1 MRLKY
6 YLRGL
11 GLGIIFAVFIMMVGY
26 RNHGSSMSDSQ
37 IIEKAKTLGMVE
49 TEDSSGMKTDNKT
62 DNKTDGKTDKKIDS
76 SEPDTSTADTSTAED
91 TQTGTD
97 NTDADNTTDTADA
110 DTTAPSDAAA
120 TDSAASDAAGADA
133 AQPQQNT
140 TFTITV
146 GGGDTCRMI
155 AERLQTAGIID
166 DAEKFRVY
174 MGQKGVDQFIAD
186 GSHEIPYGASY
197 DDIINILT
205 QK

>member
-37 IIEKAKTLGMVE
+37 IIEKAKALGMVE
-49 TEDSSGMKTDNKT
+49 TEDSSGMKT

-120 TDSAASDAAGADA
+120 TDPAASDA

>member
-26 RNHGSSMSDSQ
+26 RNHGSSMSDSE
-37 IIEKAKTLGMVE
+37 IIEKAKALEMVE
-49 TEDSSGMKTDNKT
+49 TEDSSGMKSDKKT
-62 DNKTDGKTDKKIDS
+62 DNKTDEKSDKKIDT
-76 SEPDTSTADTSTAED
+76 SEPDTTIADTSAAED

-97 NTDADNTTDTADA
+97 NTDADNIAGTADV
-110 DTTAPSDAAA
+110 DTTAPSDVAA
-120 TDSAASDAAGADA
+120 TDSAASDA

-140 TFTITV
+140 TFTVTV
-146 GGGDTCRMI
+146 GSGDTCRMI
-155 AERLQTAGIID
+155 AERLQAAGIID
-166 DAEKFRVY
+166 DAEKFRAY

-186 GSHEIPYGASY
+186 GNHEIPYGASY

>member
-37 IIEKAKTLGMVE
+37 IIEKAKALGMVE
-49 TEDSSGMKTDNKT
+49 TEDSSGMKTDN
-62 DNKTDGKTDKKIDS
+62 KTDKKIDS

-97 NTDADNTTDTADA
+97 NTDADNTTDTANA

-120 TDSAASDAAGADA
+120 TDPAASDATGADA
-133 AQPQQNT
+133 TQPQQNT

>member
-37 IIEKAKTLGMVE
+37 IIEKAKALGMVE
-49 TEDSSGMKTDNKT
+49 TEDSCGMKTDN
-62 DNKTDGKTDKKIDS
+62 KTDKKIDS

-97 NTDADNTTDTADA
+97 NTDADNTTDTANA

-120 TDSAASDAAGADA
+120 SDPAASDATGADA
-133 AQPQQNT
+133 TQPQQNT

>member
-11 GLGIIFAVFIMMVGY
+11 GLGIIFAVIIMMVGY

-37 IIEKAKTLGMVE
+37 IIEKAKALGMVE
-49 TEDSSGMKTDNKT
+49 TENSSEMKTDNKT
-62 DNKTDGKTDKKIDS
+62 DNKTDEKIDT
-76 SEPDTSTADTSTAED
+76 SEPDTSTADTSTDED

-97 NTDADNTTDTADA
+97 NTDADNTTDTAAA
-110 DTTAPSDAAA
+110 DTTVPADAAA
-120 TDSAASDAAGADA
+120 TDTTASDAAGTDA

-146 GGGDTCRMI
+146 AGGDTCRMI

>member
-26 RNHGSSMSDSQ
+26 RNHGSSMSDSE
-37 IIEKAKTLGMVE
+37 IIEKAKALGMVE
-49 TEDSSGMKTDNKT
+49 TEDSSGMKSDKKTNNKT
-62 DNKTDGKTDKKIDS
+62 DEKSDKKIDT
-76 SEPDTSTADTSTAED
+76 SEPDTTIADTSAAED

-97 NTDADNTTDTADA
+97 NTDADNIAGTADV
-110 DTTAPSDAAA
+110 DTTALSDVAA
-120 TDSAASDAAGADA
+120 TDSAASDA

-140 TFTITV
+140 TFTVTV
-146 GGGDTCRMI
+146 GSGDTCRMI
-155 AERLQTAGIID
+155 AERLQAAGIID
-166 DAEKFRVY
+166 DAEKFRAY

-186 GSHEIPYGASY
+186 GDHEIPYGASY

>member
-26 RNHGSSMSDSQ
+26 RNHGSSMSDSE
-37 IIEKAKTLGMVE
+37 IIEKAKALGMVE
-49 TEDSSGMKTDNKT
+49 TEDSSGMKNDKKT
-62 DNKTDGKTDKKIDS
+62 DNKTDKKSDKKTDT
-76 SEPDTSTADTSTAED
+76 SEPDTTIADTSAAED

-97 NTDADNTTDTADA
+97 NTDADNIAGTADA
-110 DTTAPSDAAA
+110 DTTAPSDVAA
-120 TDSAASDAAGADA
+120 TDSGASDA

-140 TFTITV
+140 TFTVTV
-146 GGGDTCRMI
+146 GSGDTCRMI
-155 AERLQTAGIID
+155 AERLQAAGIID
-166 DAEKFRVY
+166 DAEKFRAY

-186 GSHEIPYGASY
+186 GSHEIPYGVSY

>member
-26 RNHGSSMSDSQ
+26 HNHGSSMSDSE
-37 IIEKAKTLGMVE
+37 IIEKAKALGMVE
-49 TEDSSGMKTDNKT
+49 TEDSSGMKSDKKT
-62 DNKTDGKTDKKIDS
+62 DNKTDEKSDKKTDT
-76 SEPDTSTADTSTAED
+76 SEPDTAIADTSAAED

-97 NTDADNTTDTADA
+97 NTDADNIAGAADA
-110 DTTAPSDAAA
+110 DTTAPSDVAA
-120 TDSAASDAAGADA
+120 TDSTASDA

-140 TFTITV
+140 TFTVTV
-146 GGGDTCRMI
+146 GSGDTCRMI
-155 AERLQTAGIID
+155 AERLQAAGIID
-166 DAEKFRVY
+166 DAEKFRAY

>member
-37 IIEKAKTLGMVE
+37 IIEKAKALGMVE

-97 NTDADNTTDTADA
+97 NTDTANA

-120 TDSAASDAAGADA
+120 TDPAASDAAGTDA

>member
-26 RNHGSSMSDSQ
+26 RNHGSSMSDSE
-37 IIEKAKTLGMVE
+37 IIEKAKALGMVE
-49 TEDSSGMKTDNKT
+49 TEDTSGMKSDKKTDNKT
-62 DNKTDGKTDKKIDS
+62 DEKSDKKIDT
-76 SEPDTSTADTSTAED
+76 SEPDTTIADTSAAED

-97 NTDADNTTDTADA
+97 NTDADNIAGTADV
-110 DTTAPSDAAA
+110 DTTAPSDVAA
-120 TDSAASDAAGADA
+120 TDSAASDAAH
-133 AQPQQNT
+133 PQQNT
-140 TFTITV
+140 TFTVTV
-146 GGGDTCRMI
+146 GSGDTCRMI
-155 AERLQTAGIID
+155 AERLQAAGIID
-166 DAEKFRVY
+166 DAEKFRAY

-186 GSHEIPYGASY
+186 GNHEIPYGASY

>member
-26 RNHGSSMSDSQ
+26 RNHGSSMSDSE
-37 IIEKAKTLGMVE
+37 IIEKAKALGMVE

-62 DNKTDGKTDKKIDS
+62 DEKSDKKIDT
-76 SEPDTSTADTSTAED
+76 SEPDTTIADTSAAED

-97 NTDADNTTDTADA
+97 NTDADNIAGTADV
-110 DTTAPSDAAA
+110 DTTAPSDVAA
-120 TDSAASDAAGADA
+120 TDSAASDA

-140 TFTITV
+140 TFTVTV
-146 GGGDTCRMI
+146 GSGDTCRMI
-155 AERLQTAGIID
+155 AERLQAAGIID
-166 DAEKFRVY
+166 DAEKFRAY

-186 GSHEIPYGASY
+186 GNHEIPYGASY

>member
-1 MRLKY
+1 VRLKY

-11 GLGIIFAVFIMMVGY
+11 GLGIIFAVFIMIVGY

-37 IIEKAKTLGMVE
+37 IIEKAKALGMVE

-62 DNKTDGKTDKKIDS
+62 DNKTDKKIDT
-76 SEPDTSTADTSTAED
+76 SESDTSTADTSTDED

-97 NTDADNTTDTADA
+97 NTDADNTTDTANA

-120 TDSAASDAAGADA
+120 TDPAASDAAGADA

>member
-11 GLGIIFAVFIMMVGY
+11 GLGIIFAVFIMIVGY

-37 IIEKAKTLGMVE
+37 IIEKAKALGMVE

-62 DNKTDGKTDKKIDS
+62 DNKTDKKIDT
-76 SEPDTSTADTSTAED
+76 SESDTSTADTSTDED

-97 NTDADNTTDTADA
+97 NTDADNTTDTANA

-120 TDSAASDAAGADA
+120 TDPAASDAAGADA

>member
-26 RNHGSSMSDSQ
+26 RNHGSSMSDSE
-37 IIEKAKTLGMVE
+37 IIEKAKALGMVE
-49 TEDSSGMKTDNKT
+49 TEDSSGMKSDRKT
-62 DNKTDGKTDKKIDS
+62 DNKTDEKSDKKIDT
-76 SEPDTSTADTSTAED
+76 SEPDTTIADTSAAED

-97 NTDADNTTDTADA
+97 NTDADNIAGTADV
-110 DTTAPSDAAA
+110 DTTAPSDVAA
-120 TDSAASDAAGADA
+120 TDSAASDA

-140 TFTITV
+140 TFTVTV
-146 GGGDTCRMI
+146 GSGDTCRMI
-155 AERLQTAGIID
+155 AERLQAAGIID
-166 DAEKFRVY
+166 DAEKFRAY

-186 GSHEIPYGASY
+186 GNHEIPYGASY

>member
-11 GLGIIFAVFIMMVGY
+11 GLGILFAVFIMMVGY
-26 RNHGSSMSDSQ
+26 RNHGSLMSDSE
-37 IIEKAKTLGMVE
+37 IIEKAKALGMVE
-49 TEDSSGMKTDNKT
+49 TEDSSGMKNDKKT
-62 DNKTDGKTDKKIDS
+62 DNKTDKKSDKKTDT
-76 SEPDTSTADTSTAED
+76 SEPDTTIADTSAAED

-97 NTDADNTTDTADA
+97 NTDADNIAGTADA
-110 DTTAPSDAAA
+110 DTTAPSDVAA
-120 TDSAASDAAGADA
+120 TDSAASDA

-140 TFTITV
+140 TFTVTV
-146 GGGDTCRMI
+146 GSGDTCRMI
-155 AERLQTAGIID
+155 AERLQAAGIID
-166 DAEKFRVY
+166 DAEKFRAY

>member
-26 RNHGSSMSDSQ
+26 RNHGSSMSDSE
-37 IIEKAKTLGMVE
+37 IIEKAKALGMVE
-49 TEDSSGMKTDNKT
+49 TEDSSGMKSDKKTNNKT
-62 DNKTDGKTDKKIDS
+62 DEKSDKKIDT
-76 SEPDTSTADTSTAED
+76 SEPDTTIADTSAAED

-97 NTDADNTTDTADA
+97 NTDADNIAGTADV
-110 DTTAPSDAAA
+110 DTTAPSDVAA
-120 TDSAASDAAGADA
+120 TDSAASDA

-140 TFTITV
+140 TFTVTV
-146 GGGDTCRMI
+146 GSGDTCRMI
-155 AERLQTAGIID
+155 AERLQAAGIID
-166 DAEKFRVY
+166 DAEKFRAY

-186 GSHEIPYGASY
+186 GNHEIPYGASY

>member
-26 RNHGSSMSDSQ
+26 HNHGSSMSDSE
-37 IIEKAKTLGMVE
+37 IIEKAKALGMVE
-49 TEDSSGMKTDNKT
+49 TEDSSGMKNDKKT
-62 DNKTDGKTDKKIDS
+62 DNKTDEKSDKKTDT
-76 SEPDTSTADTSTAED
+76 SEPDTTIADTSAAED

-97 NTDADNTTDTADA
+97 NTDADNIAGTADV
-110 DTTAPSDAAA
+110 DTTAPSDVAA
-120 TDSAASDAAGADA
+120 TDSAASDA

-140 TFTITV
+140 TFTVTV
-146 GGGDTCRMI
+146 GSGDTCRMI
-155 AERLQTAGIID
+155 AERLQAAGIID
-166 DAEKFRVY
+166 DAEKFRAY

>member
-26 RNHGSSMSDSQ
+26 RNHGSSMSDSE
-37 IIEKAKTLGMVE
+37 IIEKAKALGMVE
-49 TEDSSGMKTDNKT
+49 TEDSSGMKT

-120 TDSAASDAAGADA
+120 TDPAASDAAGTDA

>member
-37 IIEKAKTLGMVE
+37 IIEKAKALGMVE
-49 TEDSSGMKTDNKT
+49 TEDSSGMKT

-97 NTDADNTTDTADA
+97 NTDADNTTDTANA

-120 TDSAASDAAGADA
+120 TDAAAADAAGADA

>member
-11 GLGIIFAVFIMMVGY
+11 GLGIIFAVIIMMVGY

-49 TEDSSGMKTDNKT
+49 TENSSEMKTDNKT
-62 DNKTDGKTDKKIDS
+62 DNKTDEKIDT
-76 SEPDTSTADTSTAED
+76 SESDTSTADTSTDED

-97 NTDADNTTDTADA
+97 NTDADNTDGTAAA
-110 DTTAPSDAAA
+110 DTTAPADAAA
-120 TDSAASDAAGADA
+120 TDTTASDTAGTDA

-146 GGGDTCRMI
+146 AGGDTCRMI
-155 AERLQTAGIID
+155 AERLQAAGIID

>member
-26 RNHGSSMSDSQ
+26 HNHGSSMSDSE
-37 IIEKAKTLGMVE
+37 IIEKAKALGMVE
-49 TEDSSGMKTDNKT
+49 TEESSGMKSDKKTDNKT
-62 DNKTDGKTDKKIDS
+62 DEKSDKKTDT
-76 SEPDTSTADTSTAED
+76 SEPDTTIADTSAAGD

-97 NTDADNTTDTADA
+97 NTDADNIAGAADV
-110 DTTAPSDAAA
+110 DTTAPSDVAA
-120 TDSAASDAAGADA
+120 TDSAASDA

-140 TFTITV
+140 TFTVTV
-146 GGGDTCRMI
+146 GSGDTCRMI
-155 AERLQTAGIID
+155 AERLQAAGIID
-166 DAEKFRVY
+166 DAEKFRAY

>member
-26 RNHGSSMSDSQ
+26 RNHGSSMSDSE
-37 IIEKAKTLGMVE
+37 IIEKAKALGMVE
-49 TEDSSGMKTDNKT
+49 TEDTSGMKSDKKTDNKT
-62 DNKTDGKTDKKIDS
+62 DEKSDKKIDT
-76 SEPDTSTADTSTAED
+76 SEPDTTIADTSAAED

-97 NTDADNTTDTADA
+97 NTDADNIAGTADA
-110 DTTAPSDAAA
+110 DTTAPSDVAA
-120 TDSAASDAAGADA
+120 TDSAASDA

-140 TFTITV
+140 TFTVTV
-146 GGGDTCRMI
+146 GSGDTCRMI
-155 AERLQTAGIID
+155 AERLQAAGIID
-166 DAEKFRVY
+166 DAEKFRAY

-186 GSHEIPYGASY
+186 GNHEIPYGASY

>member
-49 TEDSSGMKTDNKT
+49 TENSSEMKTDNKT
-62 DNKTDGKTDKKIDS
+62 DNKTDEKIDT
-76 SEPDTSTADTSTAED
+76 SEPDTSTADTSTDED

-97 NTDADNTTDTADA
+97 NIDADNTTDTAAA
-110 DTTAPSDAAA
+110 DTTVPADAAA
-120 TDSAASDAAGADA
+120 TDTTASDAAGTDA

-146 GGGDTCRMI
+146 AGGDTCRMI

>member
-26 RNHGSSMSDSQ
+26 HNHGSSMSDSE
-37 IIEKAKTLGMVE
+37 IIEKAKALGMVE
-49 TEDSSGMKTDNKT
+49 TEDSSGMKNDKKT
-62 DNKTDGKTDKKIDS
+62 DNKTDEKSDKKTDT
-76 SEPDTSTADTSTAED
+76 SEPDTTIADTSAAED

-97 NTDADNTTDTADA
+97 NTDADNIAGAADA
-110 DTTAPSDAAA
+110 DTTASSDVAA
-120 TDSAASDAAGADA
+120 TDSAASDA

-140 TFTITV
+140 TFTVTV
-146 GGGDTCRMI
+146 GSGDTCRMI
-155 AERLQTAGIID
+155 AERLQAAGIID
-166 DAEKFRVY
+166 DAEKFRAY

>member
-26 RNHGSSMSDSQ
+26 HNHGSSMSDSE
-37 IIEKAKTLGMVE
+37 IIEKAKALGMVE
-49 TEDSSGMKTDNKT
+49 TEDSSRMKSDKKTDNKT
-62 DNKTDGKTDKKIDS
+62 DEKSDKKTDT
-76 SEPDTSTADTSTAED
+76 SEPDTTMADTSAAEN

-97 NTDADNTTDTADA
+97 NTDADNIAGAADA
-110 DTTAPSDAAA
+110 DTTAPSDVAA
-120 TDSAASDAAGADA
+120 TDSAASDA

-140 TFTITV
+140 TFTVTV
-146 GGGDTCRMI
+146 GSGDTCRMI
-155 AERLQTAGIID
+155 AERLQAAGIID
-166 DAEKFRVY
+166 DAEKFRAY

>member
-26 RNHGSSMSDSQ
+26 RNHGSSMSDSE
-37 IIEKAKTLGMVE
+37 IIEKAKALGMVE
-49 TEDSSGMKTDNKT
+49 TEDSSGMKNDKKT
-62 DNKTDGKTDKKIDS
+62 DNKTDKKSDKKTDT
-76 SEPDTSTADTSTAED
+76 SEPDTTIADTSAAED

-97 NTDADNTTDTADA
+97 NTDADNIAGTADA
-110 DTTAPSDAAA
+110 DTTAPSDVAA
-120 TDSAASDAAGADA
+120 TDSAASDA

-140 TFTITV
+140 TFTVTV
-146 GGGDTCRMI
+146 GSGDTCRMI
-155 AERLQTAGIID
+155 AERLQAAGIID

>member
-11 GLGIIFAVFIMMVGY
+11 GLGIIFAVIIMMVGY

-49 TEDSSGMKTDNKT
+49 TENSSEMKTDNKT
-62 DNKTDGKTDKKIDS
+62 DNKTDEKIDT
-76 SEPDTSTADTSTAED
+76 SEPDTSTADTSTDED

-97 NTDADNTTDTADA
+97 NTDADNTTDTAAA
-110 DTTAPSDAAA
+110 DTTVPADAAA
-120 TDSAASDAAGADA
+120 TDTTASDAAGTDA

-146 GGGDTCRMI
+146 AGGDTCRMI

>member
-26 RNHGSSMSDSQ
+26 HNHGSSMSDSE
-37 IIEKAKTLGMVE
+37 IIEKAKALGMVE
-49 TEDSSGMKTDNKT
+49 TEDSSGMKSDKKT
-62 DNKTDGKTDKKIDS
+62 DNKTDEKSDKKTDT
-76 SEPDTSTADTSTAED
+76 SEPDTTIADTSAAED

-97 NTDADNTTDTADA
+97 NTDADNIAGTADA
-110 DTTAPSDAAA
+110 DTTAPSDVTA
-120 TDSAASDAAGADA
+120 TDSVASDA

-140 TFTITV
+140 TFTVTV
-146 GGGDTCRMI
+146 GSGDTCRMI
-155 AERLQTAGIID
+155 AERLQAAGIID
-166 DAEKFRVY
+166 DAEKFRAY

>member
-26 RNHGSSMSDSQ
+26 HNHGSSMSDSE
-37 IIEKAKTLGMVE
+37 IIEKAKALGMVE
-49 TEDSSGMKTDNKT
+49 TEDSSGMKSDKKT
-62 DNKTDGKTDKKIDS
+62 DNKTDEKSDKKTDT
-76 SEPDTSTADTSTAED
+76 SEPDTTIADTSAAED

-97 NTDADNTTDTADA
+97 NTDADNIAGAADA
-110 DTTAPSDAAA
+110 DTTAPSDVAA
-120 TDSAASDAAGADA
+120 TDSAASDA

-140 TFTITV
+140 TFTVTV
-146 GGGDTCRMI
+146 GSGDTCRMI
-155 AERLQTAGIID
+155 AERLQAAGIID
-166 DAEKFRVY
+166 DAEKFRAY

>member
-26 RNHGSSMSDSQ
+26 RNHGSSMSDSE
-37 IIEKAKTLGMVE
+37 IIEKAKALGMVE
-49 TEDSSGMKTDNKT
+49 TEDSSGIKSDKKTDNKT
-62 DNKTDGKTDKKIDS
+62 DEKSDKKIDT
-76 SEPDTSTADTSTAED
+76 SEPDTTIADTSAAED

-97 NTDADNTTDTADA
+97 NTDADNIAGTADV
-110 DTTAPSDAAA
+110 DTTAPSDVAA
-120 TDSAASDAAGADA
+120 TDSAASDA

-140 TFTITV
+140 TFTVTV
-146 GGGDTCRMI
+146 GSGDTCRMI
-155 AERLQTAGIID
+155 AERLQAAGIID
-166 DAEKFRVY
+166 DAEKFRDY

-186 GSHEIPYGASY
+186 GNHEIPYGASY

>member
-26 RNHGSSMSDSQ
+26 RNHGSSMSDSE
-37 IIEKAKTLGMVE
+37 IIEKAKALGMVE
-49 TEDSSGMKTDNKT
+49 TEDSSGMKSDKKT
-62 DNKTDGKTDKKIDS
+62 DNKTDEKSDKKTDT
-76 SEPDTSTADTSTAED
+76 SEPDTTIADTPAAED

-97 NTDADNTTDTADA
+97 NTDADNIAGTADV
-110 DTTAPSDAAA
+110 DTTAPSDVAA
-120 TDSAASDAAGADA
+120 TDSAASDA

-140 TFTITV
+140 TFTVTV
-146 GGGDTCRMI
+146 GSGDTCRMI
-155 AERLQTAGIID
+155 AERLQAAGIID
-166 DAEKFRVY
+166 DAEKFRAY

-186 GSHEIPYGASY
+186 GNHEIPYGASY

>member
-26 RNHGSSMSDSQ
+26 RNHGSSMSDSE
-37 IIEKAKTLGMVE
+37 IIEKAKALGMVE
-49 TEDSSGMKTDNKT
+49 TEDTSGMKSDKKTDNKT
-62 DNKTDGKTDKKIDS
+62 DEKSDKKIDT
-76 SEPDTSTADTSTAED
+76 SEPDTTIADTSAAED

-97 NTDADNTTDTADA
+97 NTDADNIAGTADA
-110 DTTAPSDAAA
+110 DTTAPSDVAA
-120 TDSAASDAAGADA
+120 TDSAASDA

-140 TFTITV
+140 TFTVTV
-146 GGGDTCRMI
+146 GSGDTCRMI
-155 AERLQTAGIID
+155 AERLQAAGIID
-166 DAEKFRVY
+166 DAEKFRAY

-186 GSHEIPYGASY
+186 GNHEIPYGASY

-205 QK
+205 RK

>member
-26 RNHGSSMSDSQ
+26 HNHGSSMSDSE
-37 IIEKAKTLGMVE
+37 IIEKAKALGMVE
-49 TEDSSGMKTDNKT
+49 TEESSGMKSDKKTDNKT
-62 DNKTDGKTDKKIDS
+62 DEKSDKKTDT
-76 SEPDTSTADTSTAED
+76 SEPDTTIADTSAAED
-91 TQTGTD
+91 TQIGTD
-97 NTDADNTTDTADA
+97 NTDADNIAGTADA
-110 DTTAPSDAAA
+110 DTTAPSDVAA
-120 TDSAASDAAGADA
+120 TDSAASDA

-140 TFTITV
+140 TFTVTV
-146 GGGDTCRMI
+146 GSGDTCRMI
-155 AERLQTAGIID
+155 AERLQAAGIID
-166 DAEKFRVY
+166 DAEKFRAY

>member
-26 RNHGSSMSDSQ
+26 HNHGSSMSDSQ
-37 IIEKAKTLGMVE
+37 IIEKAKALGMGE
-49 TEDSSGMKTDNKT
+49 TEDSSGMKT

-120 TDSAASDAAGADA
+120 TDPAASDAAGTDA

>member
-26 RNHGSSMSDSQ
+26 HNHGSSMSDSE
-37 IIEKAKTLGMVE
+37 IIEKAKALGMVE
-49 TEDSSGMKTDNKT
+49 TEDSSGMKNDKKT
-62 DNKTDGKTDKKIDS
+62 DNKTDEKSDKKTDT
-76 SEPDTSTADTSTAED
+76 SEPDTTIADTSVAGD

-97 NTDADNTTDTADA
+97 NTDADNIAGAADA
-110 DTTAPSDAAA
+110 DTTAPSDVAA
-120 TDSAASDAAGADA
+120 TDSAASDA

-140 TFTITV
+140 TFTVTV
-146 GGGDTCRMI
+146 GSGDTCRMI
-155 AERLQTAGIID
+155 AERLQAAGIID
-166 DAEKFRVY
+166 DAEKFRAY

>member
-26 RNHGSSMSDSQ
+26 RNHGSSMSDSE
-37 IIEKAKTLGMVE
+37 IIEKAKALGMVE
-49 TEDSSGMKTDNKT
+49 TEDSSGMKNDKKT
-62 DNKTDGKTDKKIDS
+62 DNKTDEKSDKKTDT
-76 SEPDTSTADTSTAED
+76 SEPDTTIADTSAAED

-97 NTDADNTTDTADA
+97 NTDADNIAGTADA
-110 DTTAPSDAAA
+110 YTTAPSDVAA
-120 TDSAASDAAGADA
+120 TDSTASDA

-140 TFTITV
+140 TFTVTV
-146 GGGDTCRMI
+146 GSGDTCRMI
-155 AERLQTAGIID
+155 AERLQAAGIID
-166 DAEKFRVY
+166 DAEKFRAY

>member
-26 RNHGSSMSDSQ
+26 RNHGSSMSDSE
-37 IIEKAKTLGMVE
+37 IIEKAKALGMVE
-49 TEDSSGMKTDNKT
+49 TEDSSGMKNDKKT
-62 DNKTDGKTDKKIDS
+62 DNKTDEKSDKKTDT
-76 SEPDTSTADTSTAED
+76 SEPDTTIVDTSAAKD

-97 NTDADNTTDTADA
+97 NTDADNIAGTADV
-110 DTTAPSDAAA
+110 DTTAPSDVAA
-120 TDSAASDAAGADA
+120 TDSAASDA

-140 TFTITV
+140 TFTVTV
-146 GGGDTCRMI
+146 GSGDTCRMI
-155 AERLQTAGIID
+155 AERLQAAGIID
-166 DAEKFRVY
+166 DAEKFRAY

>member
-37 IIEKAKTLGMVE
+37 IIEKAKALGMVE
-49 TEDSSGMKTDNKT
+49 TEDSSGMKT

-76 SEPDTSTADTSTAED
+76 SEPDTSIADTSTAED

-120 TDSAASDAAGADA
+120 TDLAASDAAGTDA